1 MVLSVKIIE
10 PPVKDSSKYLAFIMT
25 FLRSN
30 KLILS
35 ITRVCNE
42 RERKKV
48 REFPFVVT
56 TTNVSVLTYKKNP
69 CHFTCITKPVLDIW
83 L

>member
-10 PPVKDSSKYLAFIMT
+10 PPIKDSSKYLAFIMA
-25 FLRSN
+25 FIRSTN
-30 KLILS
+30 ELILS

-42 RERKKV
+42 RERE

-56 TTNVSVLTYKKNP
+56 TTNVSVLTYKKNR
-69 CHFTCITKPVLDIW
+69 CHFTYITKPVLDVW